1 MQKPPILGFFLLL
14 GSMAHA
20 QQAAV
25 SAGGD
30 ATGIGGTVAYSIGQ
44 VACLY
49 LADASGSVA
58 QGVQQP
64 FEIVSV
70 GISAANI
77 PVSVGVFP
85 NPTADDITLELQVEI
100 EGAWTFQ
107 LFDSFG
113 KLLEGGDI
121 ASGKTHIGMQGLPAA
136 TYYLNILHE
145 GLPVKSLKVTK
156 NY

>member
-14 GSMAHA
+14 GSMAHG

-30 ATGIGGTVAYSIGQ
+30 ATGIGGTVSYSVGQ

-49 LADASGSVA
+49 LDDASGSVA

-70 GISAANI
+70 GISAESV

-121 ASGKTHIGMQGLPAA
+121 ASGKTHIGMQELPAA
-136 TYYLNILHE
+136 TYYLNILQE